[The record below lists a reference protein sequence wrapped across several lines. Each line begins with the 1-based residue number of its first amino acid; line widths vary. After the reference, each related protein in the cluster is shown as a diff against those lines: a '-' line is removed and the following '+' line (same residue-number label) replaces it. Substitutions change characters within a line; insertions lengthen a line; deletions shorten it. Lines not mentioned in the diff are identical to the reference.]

1 MIVSPFTPLFFNI
14 PKADGIECEYIQTF
28 STSDKILLEMIGTSG
43 DKNHVVLLLDYSTQN
58 TLFVVP
64 MKKWNIRPDGSIYLL
79 FATLSMSPG
88 YYQIY
93 IESEGWFSQPFKVT
107 DDPLELEN
115 TTLIQYSMKNNR
127 QRNDAVFFI
136 DDMQYFFDWRVP
148 GGFKDSNWTF
158 GVESDQF
165 VTPNSDIAQLFGLE
179 STQKRFTLG
188 GSMGVPVWFG
198 EMLNR
203 ILVCSHVY
211 FDGVK
216 YTRKEANVPEMTVQL
231 EGINSF
237 VFNQTL
243 QQSVNL
249 DPVIEERNHL
259 IMRRV
264 NNTDYRNTTTDYKR
278 KI

>member
-1 MIVSPFTPLFFNI
+1 MIVSPFTPLFFNL
-14 PKADGIECEYIQTF
+14 PKADGIECDYIQTF
-28 STSDKILLEMIGTSG
+28 APSDRILLEIISATDEAPHAELRDMGSG
-43 DKNHVVLLLDYSTQN
+43 STQN
-58 TLFVVP
+58 ISFNTWAVNTETYLHFAVISPSVGAYSV
-64 MKKWNIRPDGSIYLL
+64 MIDGI
-79 FATLSMSPG
+79 G
-88 YYQIY
+88 
-93 IESEGWFSQPFKVT
+93 ECQPFRVT
-107 DDPLELEN
+107 DDPIELED

-136 DDMQYFFDWRVP
+136 NHMQYFFDWRVP
-148 GGFKDSNWTF
+148 GGFKDSNWSF
-158 GVESDQF
+158 GVESEQF
-165 VTPNSDIAQLFGLE
+165 VTPHADISQLFGLE

-203 ILVCSHVY
+203 ILVCTHVY

-216 YTRKEANVPEMTVQL
+216 YARKEANTPELTVQL
-231 EGINSF
+231 DGVNAF

-264 NNTDYRNTTTDYKR
+264 DNTNYRQSTTDTNR
-278 KI
+278 II

>member
-1 MIVSPFTPLFFNI
+1 MTVSPFTPLFFNP
-14 PKADGIECEYIQTF
+14 PKTDGIESDYIQTF
-28 STSDKILLEMIGTSG
+28 APTDRILLEVIGSSNEPPIAELREVQSDTAQEF
-43 DKNHVVLLLDYSTQN
+43 TFN
-58 TLFVVP
+58 TWQINTGAYLHFAELMPPAGIYRVR
-64 MKKWNIRPDGSIYLL
+64 IEDIGSCAL
-79 FATLSMSPG
+79 
-88 YYQIY
+88 
-93 IESEGWFSQPFKVT
+93 FKVT
-107 DDPLELEN
+107 DDPVELDN

-127 QRNDAVFFI
+127 QRTDAVFFI
-136 DDMQYFFDWRVP
+136 DRMQYFFDWRVP

-158 GVESDQF
+158 GVESEQF
-165 VTPNSDIAQLFGLE
+165 VTAHSDISQLFGLE

-216 YTRKEANVPEMTVQL
+216 YARKEANVPELTVQL
-231 EGINSF
+231 DGVNSF

-249 DPVIEERNHL
+249 DPVIEERNRL
-259 IMRRV
+259 IMRRIG
-264 NNTDYRNTTTDYKR
+264 NTDYRQITTDINR